1 MSHSCEVAQNSPRL
15 KTQHSGAYTTPE
27 GWSSR
32 QTPSAKAIRR
42 LCRGHSRMFETGRAH
57 AKGMEEYGG
66 RVSRTRLF
74 VTETCFFWPH
84 TKYVKPAPG
93 QAGVY
98 VLFST

>member
-57 AKGMEEYGG
+57 AKEGG
-66 RVSRTRLF
+66 GKRGKIEKVVPISYKIDY
-74 VTETCFFWPH
+74 H
-84 TKYVKPAPG
+84 T
-93 QAGVY
+93 
-98 VLFST
+98 